1 MTPTTDVV
9 PPTTVPASPGGGAE
23 PGFVTSDDEV
33 EVLIQGVDE
42 NEVPSAVNPEG
53 RLVLTVGNFL
63 KVRGRGFTSAGSAE
77 VWLFSTPTLL
87 GRVPK
92 TASGDF
98 AGRVRIPSG
107 LEPGNHTVELRAKT
121 RSGRSVLVS
130 IPAIVIAGTRL
141 EWETLPEDESG
152 EASTNPIDE
161 SGESQDPG
169 VQVAPG
175 AQEITVPIGVVRRTV
190 RAIAPR
196 GVDLVG
202 TRVEVRTPDTEWRD
216 VDLASSEPVVLPIRA
231 GVDEIEVRATT
242 ADGAVY
248 TGSIP
253 VSRDVEGGS
262 RLALSLSLAA
272 LLTITAVVFFLI
284 GRRRRKKDE
293 EADNLVNDPAALRPQ
308 G

>member
-1 MTPTTDVV
+1 
-9 PPTTVPASPGGGAE
+9 
-23 PGFVTSDDEV
+23 VTSDDEV

-107 LEPGNHTVELRAKT
+107 LEAGNHTVELRAKT
-121 RSGRSVLVS
+121 RSGRSVLIS

-141 EWETLPEDESG
+141 EWETLPV
-152 EASTNPIDE
+152 DE
-161 SGESQDPG
+161 SGESWTNPVDVTGESRSSG

-175 AQEITVPIGVVRRTV
+175 AQEITVPIEVVRRTL
-190 RAIAPR
+190 RALVPA

-202 TRVEVRTPDTEWRD
+202 TRVEVRTLETEWRD
-216 VDLASSEPVVLPIRA
+216 IDLASNEPVVLPIRA
-231 GVDEIEVRATT
+231 DIDEIEVRATT

-253 VSRDVEGGS
+253 VSRDIEGGS
-262 RLALSLSLAA
+262 RLVLSLSLAV
-272 LLTITAVVFFLI
+272 LLSITGVVFYLI
-284 GRRRRKKDE
+284 GRRRRKNDE
-293 EADNLVNDPAALRPQ
+293 EADNPVNSQAASRH
-308 G
+308 

>member
-1 MTPTTDVV
+1 M
-9 PPTTVPASPGGGAE
+9 
-23 PGFVTSDDEV
+23 TSDDEV

-107 LEPGNHTVELRAKT
+107 LEAGNHTVELRAKT

-130 IPAIVIAGTRL
+130 IPAIVIVGTRL

-152 EASTNPIDE
+152 ESSANPIDE
-161 SGESQDPG
+161 SGESQDSG

-175 AQEITVPIGVVRRTV
+175 AQEISIPVEVVRQTV
-190 RAIAPR
+190 RAIVPA

-202 TRVEVRTPDTEWRD
+202 TRVEVRTPDTEWRE
-216 VDLASSEPVVLPIRA
+216 VDLASNEPVVLPIRA
-231 GVDEIEVRATT
+231 EIDEIEVRATT

-253 VSRDVEGGS
+253 VSQDVEGGS
-262 RLALSLSLAA
+262 RLSLSLSLAA
-272 LLTITAVVFFLI
+272 LLSITAVVFFLI

-293 EADNLVNDPAALRPQ
+293 ETDSLVNDPSASRH
-308 G
+308 

>member
-1 MTPTTDVV
+1 M
-9 PPTTVPASPGGGAE
+9 
-23 PGFVTSDDEV
+23 TSDDEV

-107 LEPGNHTVELRAKT
+107 LEAGIHTVELRAKT
-121 RSGRSVLVS
+121 RSGRSVLISV
-130 IPAIVIAGTRL
+130 PAIVIAGTRL
-141 EWETLPEDESG
+141 EWETLPDG
-152 EASTNPIDE
+152 A
-161 SGESQDPG
+161 SGESQDSG

-175 AQEITVPIGVVRRTV
+175 AQEITVPIEIVRKTI
-190 RAIAPR
+190 RALVPAE
-196 GVDLVG
+196 VDLVG
-202 TRVEVRTPDTEWRD
+202 TRVEIRTTNTVWRD
-216 VDLASSEPVVLPIRA
+216 VDIASDGPVMLPMRA
-231 GVDEIEVRATT
+231 DINEIQLRATT

-253 VSRDVEGGS
+253 ISRVAGGVS
-262 RLALSLSLAA
+262 RLASSLS
-272 LLTITAVVFFLI
+272 IAVVFSITAIAFFVI
-284 GRRRRKKDE
+284 GRCRRKRVE
-293 EADNLVNDPAALRPQ
+293 ETDKPVNDQAELHP
-308 G
+308 

>member
-107 LEPGNHTVELRAKT
+107 LEAGNHTVELRAKT
-121 RSGRSVLVS
+121 RSGRSVLIS

-141 EWETLPEDESG
+141 EWETLPV
-152 EASTNPIDE
+152 DE
-161 SGESQDPG
+161 SGESWTNPVDVTGESQSSG

-175 AQEITVPIGVVRRTV
+175 AQEITVPIEVVRRTL
-190 RAIAPR
+190 RALVPA

-202 TRVEVRTPDTEWRD
+202 TRVEVRTLETEWRD
-216 VDLASSEPVVLPIRA
+216 IDLASNEPVVLPIRA
-231 GVDEIEVRATT
+231 DIDEIEVRATT

-253 VSRDVEGGS
+253 VSRDIEGGS
-262 RLALSLSLAA
+262 RLVLSLSLAV
-272 LLTITAVVFFLI
+272 LLSITGVVFYLI
-284 GRRRRKKDE
+284 GRRRRKNDE
-293 EADNLVNDPAALRPQ
+293 EADNPVNSQAASRH
-308 G
+308 

>member
-1 MTPTTDVV
+1 
-9 PPTTVPASPGGGAE
+9 
-23 PGFVTSDDEV
+23 VTSDDEV

-63 KVRGRGFTSAGSAE
+63 KVRGRGFTNAGSAE

-107 LEPGNHTVELRAKT
+107 LEAGNHTVELRAKT
-121 RSGRSVLVS
+121 RSGRSVLIS

-141 EWETLPEDESG
+141 EWETLPV
-152 EASTNPIDE
+152 DE
-161 SGESQDPG
+161 SGESWTNPVDVTGESQSSG

-175 AQEITVPIGVVRRTV
+175 AQEITVPIEVVRRTL
-190 RAIAPR
+190 RALVPA

-202 TRVEVRTPDTEWRD
+202 TRVEVRTLETEWRD
-216 VDLASSEPVVLPIRA
+216 IDLASNEPVVLPIRA
-231 GVDEIEVRATT
+231 DIDEIEVRATT

-253 VSRDVEGGS
+253 VSRDIEGGS
-262 RLALSLSLAA
+262 RLVLSLSLAV
-272 LLTITAVVFFLI
+272 LLSITGVVFYLI
-284 GRRRRKKDE
+284 GRRRRKNDE
-293 EADNLVNDPAALRPQ
+293 EADNPVNSQAASRH
-308 G
+308 